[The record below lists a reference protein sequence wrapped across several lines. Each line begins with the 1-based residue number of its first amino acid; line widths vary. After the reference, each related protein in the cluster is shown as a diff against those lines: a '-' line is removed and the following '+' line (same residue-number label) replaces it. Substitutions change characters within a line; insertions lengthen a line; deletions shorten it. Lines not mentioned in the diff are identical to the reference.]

1 MGLVDTLKGGDKS
14 ASSDELQFKTE
25 PAPNKDK
32 APKSRSAPSA
42 TAIKKTATT
51 AELKKIEDALTEF
64 LSMPAM
70 GCDLKGDEW
79 PAEHIRGR
87 SPELAKRITTITAHK
102 PEFRE
107 QLLKLI
113 DGGMWG
119 PLVFAGVMYI
129 LPLGVYYE
137 LIPLPVPARMAL
149 AGGTPIKSE
158 MDDAGDDA
166 VHPDSDG

>member
-1 MGLVDTLKGGDKS
+1 MGLVNTLKGGDKT
-14 ASSDELQFKTE
+14 ADELQFKAE
-25 PAPNKDK
+25 PAPKDK
-32 APKSRSAPSA
+32 VPKSKSSASTA
-42 TAIKKTATT
+42 TAVKKTATT
-51 AELKKIEDALTEF
+51 AELKKIEDALSDF

-79 PAEHIRGR
+79 PAEHIRNR
-87 SPELAKRITTITAHK
+87 SPELAKRITAIAAHK

-107 QLLKLI
+107 QLLKMI

-119 PLVFAGVMYI
+119 PLVFAGIMYI

-149 AGGTPIKSE
+149 AGGTPIRSE
-158 MDDAGDDA
+158 MGDADE
-166 VHPDSDG
+166 DSAGAEQD